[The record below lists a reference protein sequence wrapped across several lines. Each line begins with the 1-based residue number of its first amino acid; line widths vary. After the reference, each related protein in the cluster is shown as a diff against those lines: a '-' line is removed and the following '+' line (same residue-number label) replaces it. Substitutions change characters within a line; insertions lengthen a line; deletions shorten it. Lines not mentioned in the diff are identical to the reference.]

1 MDRSTP
7 ATPTPAEVVRAVF
20 TERGRQW
27 ETHDALMLDLA
38 QRCRLDPRSVER
50 ALDRLLSDG
59 SLDAITLCHCPP
71 GASSMVVES
80 GYQPGPRLF
89 TAVRRTAVA

>member
-1 MDRSTP
+1 MDRTHP
-7 ATPTPAEVVRAVF
+7 TLPTPAEAVRAVF

-27 ETHDALMLDLA
+27 EGHDALMAELA
-38 QRCRLDPRSVER
+38 RRCQLDPRSVER

-71 GASSMVVES
+71 GATQMVVES
-80 GYQPGPRLF
+80 GYQPGPRLMMI
-89 TAVRRTAVA
+89 RRTAVA